1 MSTSFRPTGP
11 THLLSVSNVSS
22 SVQVTNITQA
32 NAYRFHNGSAQEIFV
47 TWATAAAPTAVAPT
61 VGSPQNS
68 IPIHANATVV
78 LTLDPNAFIAAIAGA
93 VGPFNLFITPGEA
106 VL

>member
-1 MSTSFRPTGP
+1 MSTSFRPTGL

-22 SVQVTNITQA
+22 SVQVNNITQA
-32 NAYRFHNGSAQEIFV
+32 NAYRFHNGSAQELFL

-61 VGSPQNS
+61 AGSPANG
-68 IPIHANATVV
+68 IPLHANATIV
-78 LTLDPNAFIAAIAGA
+78 LTLDPNAFIAAIAA
-93 VGPFNLFITPGEA
+93 AAGPFNLFITPGEA

>member
-11 THLLSVSNVSS
+11 TVALSVSNVSA

-32 NAYRFHNGSAQEIFV
+32 NAYRFHNGSGQEMFI
-47 TWATAAAPTAVAPT
+47 TWNATAAPTAAIPT
-61 VGSPQNS
+61 PGTPTNS
-68 IPIHANATVV
+68 IPLHANATVV
-78 LTLDPNAFIAAIAGA
+78 LTLDPNAFIAAIAAA
-93 VGPFNLFITPGEA
+93 VGPFTLYITPGEA